1 MHALPRMTT
10 PDTSTVRAFLEPR
23 HLELAAAAGA
33 FAAERIGSLPAAE
46 DDATARAQ
54 AREILAL
61 LGAGGW
67 VGWAIPERWGGHPG
81 APDLRACCLVREALA
96 AASPLA
102 DAVFALQCLASQ
114 PVVIAGSDAQREEW
128 LPRVVRGEAMAAF
141 AMTEPDAGSDV
152 ASLATR
158 AVTDGDGWRLDG
170 RKSFISN
177 AGIAD
182 FYCVFAATDAAAG
195 SRGVS
200 CFLVPAGTPGLRFA
214 GAQVLAAPH
223 PLGELALEACGV
235 PGAALLGEVG
245 GGFKV
250 GMRTLDRLRPTVA
263 AAACGMAARALHE
276 ALAHAAV
283 RRQFGQPL
291 ASFQLVQEKLSTMA
305 TELAAARLLTYRA
318 AWEADRGAERITLE
332 AAMAK
337 SFATEAAQRIVDR
350 AVQVL
355 GGRGVLAS
363 HPVDRLYR
371 AVRALRI
378 YEGTT
383 EIQHLVIARQLLQSA
398 AAVLPDS

>member
-1 MHALPRMTT
+1 MRTLVT
-10 PDTSTVRAFLEPR
+10 PDVTPVRAFLEPR
-23 HLELAAAAGA
+23 HRELAAAAGA
-33 FAAERIGSLPAAE
+33 FAAERIAPLPPPA
-46 DDATARAQ
+46 DDAEGRRQ
-54 AREILAL
+54 AREVLRL
-61 LGAGGW
+61 LGEGGW
-67 VGWAIPERWGGHPG
+67 VGWAVPERWGGRAG

-102 DAVFALQCLASQ
+102 DAVFALQCLGSQ
-114 PVVIAGSDAQREEW
+114 PLVLAGSDAQRAEW
-128 LPRVVRGEAMAAF
+128 LPRVVAGEAMAAF
-141 AMTEPDAGSDV
+141 AMTETEAGSDV
-152 ASLATR
+152 AALATR
-158 AVTDGDGWRLDG
+158 ARRDGEGWRLDG

-182 FYCVFAATDAAAG
+182 FYSLFAATEPAAG

-200 CFLVPAGTPGLRFA
+200 CFLVPANTPGLSFA

-223 PLGELALEACGV
+223 PLGELALDGCDLPA
-235 PGAALLGEVG
+235 AALVGDEG
-245 GGFKV
+245 GGFKL

-263 AAACGMAARALHE
+263 AAACGMAARALGE
-276 ALAHAAV
+276 ALAHAAG

-291 ASFQLVQEKLSTMA
+291 ASFQLVQEKLSAMA
-305 TELAAARLLTYRA
+305 TELTAARLLTYRA
-318 AWEADRGAERITLE
+318 AWEADSGADRITLE

-337 SFATEAAQRIVDR
+337 AFATEAAQRIVDQ

-383 EIQHLVIARQLLQSA
+383 EIQHLVIARHLMQAVPQDGKPSA
-398 AAVLPDS
+398 P